1 MNPDSSVGQLIQ
13 RYDHD
18 PYDHDTFFA
27 TSCRLQTHED
37 FGKFPAISGLHPLL
51 RYHIHVDTKYCAKD
65 SCTNIQ
71 NITCHD
77 LLTYVQCICMYI
89 CICAYIYIYYFIIY
103 TYIYTFAHF
112 QLTLFQIQMSPF
124 SIPLFCIFSRCW
136 GSVKLVEKHQVAQ
149 QPRSVGEGIRIG
161 QVVFGDLKLLKG

>member
-89 CICAYIYIYYFIIY
+89 CICAYIYILFYNLHLYIHIRSLLAHPLLDIDVTFQY
-103 TYIYTFAHF
+103 TVVLHF
-112 QLTLFQIQMSPF
+112 LQVLGQCEAGGKTPG
-124 SIPLFCIFSRCW
+124 
-136 GSVKLVEKHQVAQ
+136 GSTATI
-149 QPRSVGEGIRIG
+149 SG
-161 QVVFGDLKLLKG
+161 